1 MTETDTLRVLCALLA
16 VLVAA
21 HGMGAVFARIGL
33 PRVVGEIAGGLLLGP
48 TVLGGLAPSA
58 YAWLFGRGT
67 TSQVA
72 LAVLGQ
78 LGLVLLMY
86 TSGAATRLEADRE
99 SLRRV
104 GVIAAVGLVVP
115 FAAGLAALR
124 VVDLSGYWG
133 AAQSGTAFALVLAC
147 ALAVTS
153 IPVISRIMA
162 DLGILRTGFART
174 VLGVAL
180 VEDVVLYG
188 VVAVALASAAAT
200 GPARAPGVPS
210 LLGLEP
216 GSALDIAWHIG
227 ATLGLLAGALAL
239 ARPVQTW
246 AGPSRLDGGPGGEGG
261 ARGFAVNPVVRRLAF
276 LLAVTLVG
284 MLLGVQVFLSA
295 FVAGVVVA
303 RRSEPAGAAQETI
316 RRFSAALFVPVYFAL
331 VGLGLNLRR
340 PLDWGFLAVFLL
352 FACAVKAG
360 SVYLGARMVRIDGAT
375 AAHLAVAMNARG
387 GPGIVLAT
395 VAFAAGVVDERFYA
409 ILVLLAVLTSVL
421 AGWYLRLLPPSAF
434 GTLDAVGAPG
444 WAAAPD
450 RSAR

>member
-246 AGPSRLDGGPGGEGG
+246 AGPSRLDGGPGVG
-261 ARGFAVNPVVRRLAF
+261 RQRRRLGGGEPVDADHDV
-276 LLAVTLVG
+276 LPVLDPAPPGRVRGDQRRL
-284 MLLGVQVFLSA
+284 QV
-295 FVAGVVVA
+295 
-303 RRSEPAGAAQETI
+303 PALHRGDHPAH
-316 RRFSAALFVPVYFAL
+316 RLHPV
-331 VGLGLNLRR
+331 
-340 PLDWGFLAVFLL
+340 D
-352 FACAVKAG
+352 
-360 SVYLGARMVRIDGAT
+360 
-375 AAHLAVAMNARG
+375 
-387 GPGIVLAT
+387 
-395 VAFAAGVVDERFYA
+395 
-409 ILVLLAVLTSVL
+409 
-421 AGWYLRLLPPSAF
+421 LLP
-434 GTLDAVGAPG
+434 GAG
-444 WAAAPD
+444 RD
-450 RSAR
+450 LGGELLHHR